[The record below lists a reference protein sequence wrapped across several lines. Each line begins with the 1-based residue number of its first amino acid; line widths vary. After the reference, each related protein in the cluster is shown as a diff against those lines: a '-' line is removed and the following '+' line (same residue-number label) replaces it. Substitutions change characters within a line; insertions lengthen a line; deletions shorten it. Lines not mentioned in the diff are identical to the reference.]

1 MKLSNFNINP
11 IWDEKRKLY
20 NNTISK
26 EEIDKI
32 LYSNMNDTNIKCEYG
47 ILLGISRKVEAVA
60 RAEMAA
66 KLYSEGRIKKILI
79 TGGKNGISSKSRNQ
93 TPININLDNKDISNI
108 YVDEYSEGYRMKLI
122 MKEYAKEVLNTNIS
136 EEDIILD
143 EESNNTIENMQY
155 AKKIF
160 NLNEGDNVIIITS
173 GYHMRRAIGTALK
186 HLSNKINYCPII
198 PNTGYF
204 EKDNYYKTKLGMQ
217 LAAFDANRCIEQSR
231 KGIIEDIDI

>member
-1 MKLSNFNINP
+1 MKLSSFNINP
-11 IWDEKRKLY
+11 IWDEKSKLY
-20 NNTISK
+20 NNTLSK

-47 ILLGISRKVEAVA
+47 ILLGISRKIEAVA

-93 TPININLDNKDISNI
+93 TPININLDNKDISEI
-108 YVDEYSEGYRMKLI
+108 YVDEYS
-122 MKEYAKEVLNTNIS
+122 ANIP

-231 KGIIEDIDI
+231 KDIIEDIDI